1 MIKGII
7 FDMWGVLIENDR
19 TLMAGAVEVLESLNG
34 KYKLGIATSIG
45 RERMNEILEDLG
57 VAKYFEAR
65 SCGSDVKYNKP
76 HFEVYERTRELMR
89 IEADECVVV
98 EDTTE
103 YHESIKSTGMS
114 VVKDFA
120 ELKILLKNL

>member
-19 TLMAGAVEVLESLNG
+19 TLMPDTLEVLEELSGN
-34 KYKLGIATSIG
+34 YKLGIATSIG
-45 RERMNEILEDLG
+45 RERMNEILEDMG
-57 VAKYFEAR
+57 VSKYFEAR

-76 HFEVYERTRELMR
+76 HFEVYDRTRELMG

-103 YHESIKSTGMS
+103 YHGSIKSTGMN

>member
-45 RERMNEILEDLG
+45 RERMNEILEDMG

-76 HFEVYERTRELMR
+76 HFEVYERTRELMGV
-89 IEADECVVV
+89 EADECVVV

-103 YHESIKSTGMS
+103 YHESIKSTGMN

>member
-45 RERMNEILEDLG
+45 RERMNEILEDMG

-65 SCGSDVKYNKP
+65 SCGSDVKHNKP
-76 HFEVYERTRELMR
+76 HFEVYERTRELMGV
-89 IEADECVVV
+89 EADECVVV

-103 YHESIKSTGMS
+103 YHESIKSTGMN